1 VIRTDPALVGRF
13 AAYANRTFWRNPAAA
28 FFTLFLPVFFLFLF
42 SVLFGNE
49 PLSIDGRTVSSATF
63 TVAGIITCSVVG
75 ACYTNL
81 ATAMTFSRETGFLKR
96 IRGTPIP
103 PWTFLTGRIIHAVG
117 VALLLVLVCFIFGV
131 AAYHVTVP
139 TSTLPAL
146 IVTLV
151 VGAAAFAAL
160 GLAITSIV
168 PNADAAPA
176 VINFTVFPLYFVS
189 NVFIPFSNQPRW
201 LDILTSVL
209 PIKPFNEALKTAIV
223 PPLGSNGFNGGD
235 LLELAVWGVVGAVVA
250 FRYFSW
256 EPHP

>member
-28 FFTLFLPVFFLFLF
+28 FFTLFLPVFFLVLF

-117 VALLLVLVCFIFGV
+117 VV
-131 AAYHVTVP
+131 
-139 TSTLPAL
+139 
-146 IVTLV
+146 
-151 VGAAAFAAL
+151 
-160 GLAITSIV
+160 
-168 PNADAAPA
+168 
-176 VINFTVFPLYFVS
+176 
-189 NVFIPFSNQPRW
+189 PFSNQPRW

>member
-28 FFTLFLPVFFLFLF
+28 FFTLFLPVFFLVLF

-49 PLSIDGRTVSSATF
+49 L
-63 TVAGIITCSVVG
+63 
-75 ACYTNL
+75 
-81 ATAMTFSRETGFLKR
+81 
-96 IRGTPIP
+96 
-103 PWTFLTGRIIHAVG
+103 
-117 VALLLVLVCFIFGV
+117 
-131 AAYHVTVP
+131 
-139 TSTLPAL
+139 
-146 IVTLV
+146 
-151 VGAAAFAAL
+151 
-160 GLAITSIV
+160 
-168 PNADAAPA
+168 
-176 VINFTVFPLYFVS
+176 VS